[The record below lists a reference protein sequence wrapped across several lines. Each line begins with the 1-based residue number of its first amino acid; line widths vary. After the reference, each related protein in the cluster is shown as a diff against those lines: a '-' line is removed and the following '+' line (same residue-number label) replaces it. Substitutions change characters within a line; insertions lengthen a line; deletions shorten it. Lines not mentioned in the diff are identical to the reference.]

1 MEIATEYPGM
11 RETSRSLPSRRR
23 REFFEGH
30 KARCK
35 IERGLS
41 KVVKDGLTKDGTL
54 EGRN

>member
-1 MEIATEYPGM
+1 M